1 MEPNTNALV
10 PKEGWSWGGMMFNA
24 AFLIGAK
31 RYQLLWWCLLAIVPI
46 VNVIFWIVFVI
57 YLGVRGHKIAA
68 EGTQFANQSE
78 YDGYVKGQDHAGK
91 VFFFV
96 FVVVAVIGLCFAI
109 ASLAIPTLFLGW
121 HPHPVMQ

>member
-1 MEPNTNALV
+1 
-10 PKEGWSWGGMMFNA
+10 MFNA

-46 VNVIFWIVFVI
+46 VNVVFWIVFVI